1 MEPKA
6 SADEA
11 NEIILSSYLNAA
23 MCHMKLEQYIEAIE
37 KCKKVLTKDPNNVKA
52 LFRRKSAYAARTQDF
67 DEAKADLIKA
77 ASLAPIEIQV

>member
-1 MEPKA
+1 
-6 SADEA
+6 
-11 NEIILSSYLNAA
+11 
-23 MCHMKLEQYIEAIE
+23 MCHMKLEQYVEAIE

-52 LFRRKSAYAARTQDF
+52 LFRRGSAYARTQDF